1 VFIGLP
7 DGEVLLYHLTRDL
20 TRDPTKAPAK
30 AVASYVAS
38 RSGEFEIRP
47 QEKMGI

>member
-7 DGEVLLYHLTRDL
+7 DGEVLLYHLTRD
-20 TRDPTKAPAK
+20 PTKAPTK

>member
-1 VFIGLP
+1 MFIGLL

-20 TRDPTKAPAK
+20 TKAPTKAPAK
-30 AVASYVAS
+30 AAASYVAS